1 MIKSDIKTKNYK
13 RVEKGHIQEGS
24 QGGGGGGGRHNIITQ
39 EKTLKSISEI
49 RLLEQKRSGVHTKG
63 IIAIIG
69 VQTIF
74 CKHNTTILYK
84 FYHIFRREQKK
95 NVF

>member
-1 MIKSDIKTKNYK
+1 MVKKWHKNYE
-13 RVEKGHIQEGS
+13 RVEKRLSRKDPKGS
-24 QGGGGGGGRHNIITQ
+24 RHNKITQ
-39 EKTLKSISEI
+39 EKTFKNISVI
-49 RLLEQKRSGVHTKG
+49 TLLEKKTRSGVHTKG

-69 VQTIF
+69 FQTIF

-84 FYHIFRREQKK
+84 YYHIFRREQKK